1 MTNIFAPNRPT
12 VAIDGDSPLERG
24 HQRASQLGESL
35 HTGIELYNSLF
46 SLVGIPADKVRSDGD
61 RLLDVVASWAP
72 ELAEEMVGVAEGAG
86 VEPWQIVALN
96 GRTEILSQA
105 RGARPGEC
113 STVAHQSSTTFGT
126 QTWDWHEE
134 MGQQWHMQTVS
145 GNARSFV
152 GITEHGILSKI
163 GMNDAGLSVNINIL
177 GHVEDGPTGVPIHL
191 LIGKILGSAASVAE
205 ALELIAQARICSSSV
220 LTLMDGTRA
229 VMAELSPAGIAVH
242 EPNNGML
249 AHTNHFLDAGLSQ
262 GEKPGLYDPDSQ
274 DRLALIESRLERYPA
289 PTGPDDILQFLYSD
303 PGQAAICCVP
313 DPEGVFGTRWA
324 TLATVTM
331 ENDTRTMRVAEGSPI
346 DARGGN
352 WLAVLQ
358 A

>member
-12 VAIDGDSPLERG
+12 IAIDRESPLERG
-24 HQRASQLGESL
+24 HQRASQLGASL
-35 HTGIELYNSLF
+35 HTGIELYSTLF

-72 ELAEEMVGVAEGAG
+72 ELAQEMIGVAEGAG

-96 GRTEILSQA
+96 ARTEILSQA
-105 RGARPGEC
+105 LGARPGEC
-113 STVAHQSSTTFGT
+113 STVAHQGSTTFGT

-134 MGQQWHMQTVS
+134 LGQQWHVQTVA
-145 GNARSFV
+145 GNPRSYV

-163 GMNDAGLSVNINIL
+163 GMNDSGLSVFINIL
-177 GHVEDGPTGVPIHL
+177 GHAQDGPSGVPVHL
-191 LIGKILGSAASVAE
+191 LIAKILANATSVAE
-205 ALELIAQARICSSSV
+205 ALDLVAAAKICSSSV

-229 VMAELSPAGIAVH
+229 VMAELSPAGVAVL
-242 EPNNGML
+242 EPHNGML
-249 AHTNHFLDAGLSQ
+249 AHTNHFLNAALAQ

-274 DRLALIESRLERYPA
+274 ERYALIESRLNRYPA
-289 PTGPDDILQFLYSD
+289 PTGPDDILQYLYSD

-313 DPEGVFGTRWA
+313 DPDGVFGDRWA

-331 ENDTRTMRVAEGSPI
+331 ENATRTMRVAEGSPI